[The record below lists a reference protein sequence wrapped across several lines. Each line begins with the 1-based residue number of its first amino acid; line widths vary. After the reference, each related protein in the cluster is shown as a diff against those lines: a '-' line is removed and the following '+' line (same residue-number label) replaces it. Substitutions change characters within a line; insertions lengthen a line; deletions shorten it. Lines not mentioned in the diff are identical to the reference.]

1 MIWDPFDPFSY
12 FIHVIFGTIA
22 FAAGIAAL
30 ATKKG
35 TDLHIKAG
43 KVFSYL
49 MILVAISTVVFMTND
64 FLPLAVVMT
73 VAVLY
78 LIPSAINSINHDKKM
93 AALWDKL
100 LTLIPLL
107 LFVFTAMQFIRFLA
121 IEEAPTVGP
130 ILLASTFGFILYQ
143 DLALL
148 KNRYRERSYWIR
160 RHMIRMILAFTFTA
174 MAVIRLGIN
183 IGLTLEQTVVYP
195 ILFAWICIAYC
206 YKKYSP
212 AKLEAARA

>member
-12 FIHVIFGTIA
+12 FIHVVFGTIA

-35 TDLHIKAG
+35 TVIHIKAG

-49 MILVAISTVVFMTND
+49 MILVAISTVVFMTHE
-64 FLPLAVVMT
+64 FLPLAVLMAI
-73 VAVLY
+73 AVLY
-78 LIPSAINSINHDKKM
+78 LIPSAINSINNETKL

-100 LTLIPLL
+100 LTLIPFL
-107 LFVFTAMQFIRFLA
+107 LFIFTAMQFIRFLS
-121 IEEAPTVGP
+121 IEGAPTVGP
-130 ILLASTFGFILYQ
+130 ILLASTFGFIVYQ
-143 DLALL
+143 DLALW
-148 KNRYRERSYWIR
+148 KDRDRERLYWIR

-195 ILFAWICIAYC
+195 ILVAWVCIAYC

-212 AKLEAARA
+212 SKLEAAEA